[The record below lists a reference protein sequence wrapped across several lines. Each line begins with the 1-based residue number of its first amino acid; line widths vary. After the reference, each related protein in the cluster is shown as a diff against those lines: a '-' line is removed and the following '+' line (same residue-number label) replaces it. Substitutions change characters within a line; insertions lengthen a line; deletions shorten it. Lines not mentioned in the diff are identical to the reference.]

1 MSHEN
6 FNAIPHRIENL
17 TKQIDDEIAEIE
29 AERML
34 YQMIK
39 ALSGLETIT
48 KPRSKT

>member
-29 AERML
+29 AERD
-34 YQMIK
+34 
-39 ALSGLETIT
+39 ALSDDKSVVRIR
-48 KPRSKT
+48 KKD